1 MDPTLLTILL
11 VLAVGTGVSILQ
23 ARRRDRCL
31 RHLDGYRATLAETD
45 GDLVWGDLK
54 VYATGIE
61 VRYVAPVHTGEGHLE
76 RSFLLYRD
84 QYASL
89 GAIYRYSRA
98 LTEEQRKRRADDLR
112 RTIAPSLWRRT
123 GRTIGNWLSMARD
136 AVTQSVSVVIGM
148 AKARAPGA
156 SVLASQEQGLKTL
169 SGELIGYTGNAY
181 DPLLERHLFERVVV
195 EVTRDG
201 RRTSYCGWLKDYSTG
216 FLEILDAIVPDH
228 DALDLA
234 PYRPGAE
241 PIPGVSLRAELGEI
255 TVENRG
261 APMLYVR
268 ELRHGGWSRR
278 MDAVVPPGTT
288 ADVRVPPHIPAD
300 EVEVWLST
308 VQRVDMVLPR
318 THAIVRHAAVLTPSP
333 ARTER
338 LSAEEAAQTVA
349 AVVPEADPS
358 VPHESGEIAPEE
370 VAA

>member
-31 RHLDGYRATLAETD
+31 RHLDGYRATLAEAD
-45 GDLVWGDLK
+45 GDLVWGDLR

-61 VRYVAPVHTGEGHLE
+61 IEYVAPVHTDAGHLE

-89 GAIYRYSRA
+89 DAIYRYPRA
-98 LTEEQRKRRADDLR
+98 LTDAQRKRRADDLR
-112 RTIAPSLWRRT
+112 RTVSPSILRRA
-123 GRTIGNWLSMARD
+123 GRTLGNWLSMVRD
-136 AVTQSVSVVIGM
+136 AVTQAVSVVIGM
-148 AKARAPGA
+148 AKARAPGP
-156 SVLASQEQGLKTL
+156 SVLATQEQGLKTL
-169 SGELIGYTGNAY
+169 SGELIGYAGNAF

-195 EVTRDG
+195 EVTREG

-228 DALDLA
+228 DARELA
-234 PYRPGAE
+234 PHRAGTE
-241 PIPGVSLRAELGEI
+241 PVPGVALRAARGEVV
-255 TVENRG
+255 VENRG

-268 ELRHGGWSRR
+268 ELRHGAWSRR
-278 MDAVVPPGTT
+278 MDTVVPPGTT
-288 ADVRVPPHIPAD
+288 ADIRVPPHVPAD

-308 VQRVDMVLPR
+308 VQRVDIVLPR

-333 ARTER
+333 ARPER
-338 LSAEEAAQTVA
+338 LSDEEAAQTVA
-349 AVVPEADPS
+349 AVAPEADPS
-358 VPHESGEIAPEE
+358 VPHESEE

>member
-45 GDLVWGDLK
+45 GDLVWGDLR

-61 VRYVAPVHTGEGHLE
+61 VRYVTPVHTDAGHLE
-76 RSFLLYRD
+76 KSFLLYRD

-89 GAIYRYSRA
+89 DAIYRYPLA
-98 LTEEQRKRRADDLR
+98 LTEAQRKRRADDLR
-112 RTIAPSLWRRT
+112 RTVAPSIFRRA
-123 GRTIGNWLSMARD
+123 GRTLGNWLSMVRD

-148 AKARAPGA
+148 AKARAAGP
-156 SVLASQEQGLKTL
+156 SVLATQEQGLKTL

-195 EVTRDG
+195 EVTRAG
-201 RRTSYCGWLKDYSTG
+201 RTQSYCGWLKDYSTG

-228 DALDLA
+228 HALDLA
-234 PYRPGAE
+234 PHRPGAE
-241 PIPGVSLRAELGEI
+241 PLPGVALRAERGEI
-255 TVENRG
+255 VVENRG

-268 ELRHGGWSRR
+268 ELRHGDWARR
-278 MDAVVPPGTT
+278 MDAVVPAGTT
-288 ADVRVPPHIPAD
+288 ADVRIPPHIPAA

-308 VQRVDMVLPR
+308 VQRVDIVLPR

-333 ARTER
+333 TRPER
-338 LSAEEAAQTVA
+338 LAADEAAQTVA
-349 AVVPEADPS
+349 AVAPDADPS
-358 VPHESGEIAPEE
+358 VPHESEE
-370 VAA
+370 VPA